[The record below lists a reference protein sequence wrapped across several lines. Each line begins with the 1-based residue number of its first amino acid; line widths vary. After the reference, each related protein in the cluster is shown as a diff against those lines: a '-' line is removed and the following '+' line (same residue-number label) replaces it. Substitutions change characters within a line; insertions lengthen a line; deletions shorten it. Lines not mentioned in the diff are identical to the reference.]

1 MMHPAH
7 TPDRPTEMA
16 TQLAEFAAGA
26 KYENLPAPAVD
37 GAKKSLLDTLGV
49 ILAASGT
56 EPAARA
62 AVDVV
67 RDTGGHPQAT
77 VLGHGF
83 QAPALMAAFA
93 NGAMA
98 HCLNFDD
105 QTPWGQHCGTSIV
118 PAALAVA
125 ERQGGITGQDLIT
138 SVAVGQDIF
147 TRLRRHVGWRQDWN
161 LSSVIGVLAATA
173 TAGRLLNLPPH
184 RLAHAF
190 SFGAIQSGGFMEMV
204 SGPGSELGGMY
215 AGFSAK
221 GGVLAAFLAQA
232 GAKGTTTLFE
242 GTNGFFATYFGGS
255 YDRGKILENLG
266 EEFYGAT
273 TLYKPW
279 AAVGTAH
286 SHIHATLHA
295 MADHGLSSHDIQEIR
310 VHVGDC
316 HEGLCVPQEA
326 RRAPATLM
334 DARFSLPFLVAM
346 AAVHGDLRARD
357 LTEEALKDRRVLDFA
372 RKVVAVPDPALDW
385 KDELPSGRVEV
396 VTRDGQVIQQSG
408 EHTPGSAARPLT
420 WNDIAEKFTDCA
432 ALAAVPP
439 SAQQIAIAQ
448 RTAANLEAVD
458 DAREL
463 VRSLTQMP
471 NEH

>member
-1 MMHPAH
+1 MTHSTSVSDH
-7 TPDRPTEMA
+7 TAELSA
-16 TQLAEFAAGA
+16 ILAEFAAGA
-26 KYENLPAPAVD
+26 VYEKLPLPAVE

-56 EPAARA
+56 EPAADA

-67 RDTGGHPQAT
+67 RDTGGRPQAT

-83 QAPALMAAFA
+83 QAPAVMAAFA

-105 QTPWGQHCGTSIV
+105 QTPWGQHSGTSII
-118 PAALAVA
+118 PAALAVV
-125 ERQGGITGQDLIT
+125 ERQGGISGKDLIT
-138 SVAVGQDIF
+138 AVAVGQDLF

-173 TAGRLLNLPPH
+173 TAGRLLNLPPD

-190 SFGAIQSGGFMEMV
+190 SFGAIQSGGFMDMV

-221 GGVLAAFLAQA
+221 GGVLAALLAQR
-232 GAKGTTTLFE
+232 GAKGTETLLE
-242 GTNGFFATYFGGS
+242 GANGFFATYFGGS
-255 YDRGKILENLG
+255 YDREKILDNLG
-266 EEFYGAT
+266 GEYYGAA

-286 SHIHATLHA
+286 SHIHAMLQV
-295 MADHGLSSHDIQEIR
+295 MAHHGLSSEDIQEVR
-310 VHVGDC
+310 VHAGDC
-316 HEGLCVPQEA
+316 HEGLCAPLEA

-346 AAVHGDLRARD
+346 AAVHGDLKTRD
-357 LTEEALKDRRVLDFA
+357 LTQEALKDRRVLEFA
-372 RKVVAVPDPALDW
+372 RKVVAVRDPALDW
-385 KDELPSGRVEV
+385 KDELPSGRIEV
-396 VTRDGQVIQQSG
+396 VTQDGLVLQQSG
-408 EHTPGSAARPLT
+408 EHTPGSTTRPMT
-420 WNDIAEKFTDCA
+420 WNDITEKFADCA

-439 SAQQIAIAQ
+439 SAEQIAATQ
-448 RTAANLEAVD
+448 RTAANLERTD
-458 DAREL
+458 DAAEL
-463 VRSLTQMP
+463 VRSLTRTP
-471 NEH
+471 NRN

>member
-1 MMHPAH
+1 MTHSTSVSDHP
-7 TPDRPTEMA
+7 DELSSV
-16 TQLAEFAAGA
+16 LAEFAAEA
-26 KYENLPAPAVD
+26 VYEKLPQPAVD

-67 RDTGGHPQAT
+67 RDASGQPQAT

-83 QAPALMAAFA
+83 RTSAVMAAFA

-105 QTPWGQHCGTSIV
+105 QTPWGQHSATSIV
-118 PAALAVA
+118 PAALAVV
-125 ERQGGITGQDLIT
+125 ERQGGIPGKDLIAA
-138 SVAVGQDIF
+138 VAVGQDLF

-173 TAGRLLNLPPH
+173 TAGRLLNLPPD

-190 SFGAIQSGGFMEMV
+190 SFGAIQSGGFMDMV

-221 GGVLAAFLAQA
+221 GGVLAALLAQR
-232 GAKGTTTLFE
+232 GAKGTDTLFE
-242 GTNGFFATYFGGS
+242 GKNGFFATYFGGS
-255 YDRGKILENLG
+255 YDREKILENLG
-266 EEFYGAT
+266 GDYYGAA

-286 SHIHATLHA
+286 SHIHATLEA
-295 MADHGLSSHDIQEIR
+295 MARHGLNSDDIQELR
-310 VHVGDC
+310 VYAGDC
-316 HEGLCVPQEA
+316 HEGLCAPLDA

-346 AAVHGDLRARD
+346 AAVHGDLKAGD
-357 LTEEALKDRRVLDFA
+357 LTQAALKNDRVLDLA
-372 RKVVAVPDPALDW
+372 RKVVTVSDPALDW
-385 KDELPSGRVEV
+385 KDELPSGRVGI
-396 VTRDGQVIQQSG
+396 VTRDGRRLEQSG
-408 EHTPGSAARPLT
+408 EHTPGSATRPLT
-420 WNDIAEKFTDCA
+420 WTDIREKFANCA

-439 SAQQIAIAQ
+439 SPEQIAATQ
-448 RTAANLEAVD
+448 RAAADLESAD
-458 DAREL
+458 DAAHL
-463 VRSLTQMP
+463 IRSLTETP
-471 NEH
+471 NGH